1 MPTPLVKAIILTVL
15 IVAQMGFVNTA
26 SYYVKNLGFPIELAL
41 LLVFGIFIF
50 EILGYRALV
59 KWLFEKY
66 KISRLSKKRH
76 VYQQTK

>member
-15 IVAQMGFVNTA
+15 IVAQMEIVNTA

-41 LLVFGIFIF
+41 LFVFGIFVF
-50 EILGYRALV
+50 EILGYRALI

-66 KISRLSKKRH
+66 KISRISKKNR
-76 VYQQTK
+76 VY